1 MLFRR
6 NKIDWLISFVKII
19 NDKEIFYGFSQYF

>member
-19 NDKEIFYGFSQYF
+19 NDKEIFQRFNRYF

>member
-6 NKIDWLISFVKII
+6 NKIDWLISFIKII
-19 NDKEIFYGFSQYF
+19 NDKEIFQRFNRYF